1 MEIRLAKSAGFCFGV
16 ERAVNTVYELL
27 EDETA
32 HPVYTYG
39 PIVHNR
45 EVVGDLERRGVR
57 VLNTPEEIRSIEKGT
72 IVIRAHG
79 VSEEISRLISER
91 PGVRF
96 VDATCPFVQRI
107 HKTVREESVK
117 GRNIIIIGNAGH
129 PEVVGTT
136 GWSVRP
142 VAVIETLQEAEQCP
156 LDPEEPVCIVAQ
168 TTFQATKFED
178 LVARLQEKG
187 YNAICMNTICN
198 ATQERQTEAGE
209 IAAKADVMIVIG
221 DPASSNSAKLYE
233 ICRKACE
240 RTYFIQRAEDL
251 NLQLTGREALIGIT
265 AGASTPKNIIEEVRS
280 HVGSGNEF

>member
-27 EDETA
+27 KDESN

-57 VLNTPEEIRSIEKGT
+57 VLNTPEEIRGIEKGT

-79 VSEEISRLISER
+79 VSEEISRLIGAR
-91 PGVRF
+91 PGVKC

-107 HKTVREESVK
+107 HRTVREESLK

-129 PEVVGTT
+129 PEVVGTK
-136 GWSVRP
+136 GWSVREA
-142 VAVIETLQEAEQCP
+142 AVIETAEEAQNCP
-156 LDPEEPVCIVAQ
+156 LDVNEPVCIVAQ
-168 TTFQATKFED
+168 TTFRATKFED

-209 IAAKADVMIVIG
+209 IASKADVMIVIG

-233 ICRKACE
+233 ICRRVCE

-251 NLQLTGREALIGIT
+251 NLQLTGTEALIGIT